1 MGVGGNPLD
10 DILTMDGGGGTA
22 SALPHLAII
31 KFASLTLGAEV

>member
-22 SALPHLAII
+22 QHYHLAII